1 MKVPRGQCIAGQPVR
16 APEMGISKGR
26 RGDAAR
32 QCRCEHAVADIYPDQ
47 VDANDPAV
55 RCQDRVDFLFG
66 ASGGEKFQG
75 LANGW
80 ADAMGM
86 PQCGFDLL
94 DNSVRSA

>member
-1 MKVPRGQCIAGQPVR
+1 MDIPK
-16 APEMGISKGR
+16 AP

-32 QCRCEHAVADIYPDQ
+32 QCRCEHAVADIHPDQ
-47 VDANDPAV
+47 VVGNDPAV

-66 ASGGEKFQG
+66 ASGGEFQR
-75 LANGW
+75 LANVW

-94 DNSVRSA
+94 DTSVRSA